1 MMPQTKAQFDGMV
14 EIIRE
19 NLSKSSGEIYCFIV
33 RKQKR
38 SAFYARQALS
48 EIIKV
53 AKQLRIDLL
62 AAKKLMPVKKMKG
75 EKKPI
80 AGA

>member
-1 MMPQTKAQFDGMV
+1 MIPQTQLQFDGMIG
-14 EIIRE
+14 IIRE
-19 NLSKSSGEIYCFIV
+19 NVVKSSGEIYCFVV

-53 AKQLRIDLL
+53 AKQLRADLL
-62 AAKKLMPVKKMKG
+62 AAKKAMPVKKARG
-75 EKKPI
+75 KPI
-80 AGA
+80 QGA